1 MTTAEVNTLK
11 QTITTFKN
19 ESSYIGDTE
28 SAMIMLQ
35 EATKTRLYIITS
47 FFILSA
53 FLLVYFFYIEPRI
66 HYSNIITVVD
76 SAKLNVSGLNTAIA
90 LEFPIL
96 KGWCGFN
103 ENSQFPEA
111 MFISLN
117 MPQYNYV
124 FAKNPVQNTQQMFS
138 NDMYGIS
145 NKTAKD
151 LACASYMGD
160 ANLCLPPC
168 TSNSATPASYASSM
182 ISTGISMAMSGGE
195 MGGPVGAVA
204 GLLAGLGIGAGLTK
218 LGSMNSPPCA
228 S

>member
-1 MTTAEVNTLK
+1 MDDIKKFKLYFNRDFWRAFQEK
-11 QTITTFKN
+11 QV
-19 ESSYIGDTE
+19 
-28 SAMIMLQ
+28 
-35 EATKTRLYIITS
+35 
-47 FFILSA
+47 FF
-53 FLLVYFFYIEPRI
+53 
-66 HYSNIITVVD
+66 NIP
-76 SAKLNVSGLNTAIA
+76 K
-90 LEFPIL
+90 
-96 KGWCGFN
+96 
-103 ENSQFPEA
+103 
-111 MFISLN
+111 
-117 MPQYNYV
+117 
-124 FAKNPVQNTQQMFS
+124 
-138 NDMYGIS
+138 